1 MEQSRQIRIG
11 GNTVGII
18 DLDEIFSEVRAA
30 GVKGDKAVKQLIIE
44 KVKVKNYV
52 PLQLEDMYREDLFDE
67 YRVFTGQQAS
77 RTRKPG
83 VPEIRVYG
91 PGCPLCEQLDRL
103 VMEVIARKGLQ
114 VDYRYIKDI
123 REMMKLGLMG
133 TPALVINGKLIAVG
147 RVPNSRELEEIL
159 KGVLPKLNKEVC
171 YDDKTCSTGMDF

>member
-1 MEQSRQIRIG
+1 MEQSKQIRIG

-18 DLDEIFSEVRAA
+18 DLNEIFAEIKAVR
-30 GVKGDKAVKQLIIE
+30 VKSDKALKQLLFE

-52 PLQLEDMYREDLFDE
+52 PPQLEDMYKEDLFDE
-67 YRVFTGQQAS
+67 YRVFTGQQKF

-91 PGCPLCEQLDRL
+91 PGCPRCEQLDRL

-123 REMMKLGLMG
+123 QEMMKLGIMG
-133 TPALVINGKLIAVG
+133 TPALVINGKVAAVG
-147 RVPNSRELEEIL
+147 RVPNSRELEEFL
-159 KGVLPKLNKEVC
+159 AKAVE
-171 YDDKTCSTGMDF
+171 